1 MREPLEISPEAV
13 RKSIEDGRN
22 VRLIDIREAH
32 ERDEAEIRGAEPIP
46 MFRLPHALGQLRR
59 PGVALILFCSNGARS
74 LRAAAWL
81 RRNGVAAA
89 YSLAGGL
96 EAWNSPG
103 KRGVP
108 PEG

>member
-13 RKSIEDGRN
+13 RKSIEDGRS

-32 ERDEAEIRGAEPIP
+32 ERDEGEIQGAEPIP
-46 MFRLPHALGQLRR
+46 MFRLPHALGRLRQ

-74 LRAAAWL
+74 LRAAVWL
-81 RRNGVAAA
+81 RQNGVAAS

-96 EAWNSPG
+96 EAWNRLD
-103 KRGVP
+103 KRGAP